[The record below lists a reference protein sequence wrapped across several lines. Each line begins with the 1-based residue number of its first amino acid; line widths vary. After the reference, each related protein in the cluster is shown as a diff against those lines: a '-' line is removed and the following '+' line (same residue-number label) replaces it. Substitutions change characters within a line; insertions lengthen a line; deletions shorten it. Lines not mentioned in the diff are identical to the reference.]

1 MTLKRGYYFLMGGAA
16 VFIIGIVLTV
26 VYALPIARQIQAETS
41 MLQDTVIEP
50 GRSATVS
57 LYVANITKPL
67 SVVVSSDNSD
77 VRLNAVLIDP
87 AGNTGLDST
96 FTENL
101 ATGAEPTVA
110 GYYNLTITNIDDS
123 PTSINAVFG
132 HIPGVGRESVNVDI
146 FSGVI
151 AGVGVIIAGIM
162 VMIVG
167 VVIVVVDRKKR

>member
-1 MTLKRGYYFLMGGAA
+1 MTLKRGHYFLMGGAA

-26 VYALPIARQIQAETS
+26 VYALPIAKQIQKETS
-41 MLQDTVIEP
+41 ILPSTAIDA
-50 GRSATVS
+50 GKSATVS
-57 LYVANITKPL
+57 LYVANTTRPL
-67 SVVVSSDNSD
+67 SVVVSSDKPD

-87 AGNTGLDST
+87 AGNAGLNST

-110 GYYNLTITNIDDS
+110 GYYNLTVTNIDDS
-123 PTSINAVFG
+123 PTSVNVVLG
-132 HIPGVGRESVNVDI
+132 HIPGVGRENVNTDI

-167 VVIVVVDRKKR
+167 VVIVVVDRRKR